1 MGFTCESGAVLRAC
15 GVYMARMRPAVLDVG
30 FTSRVWPM
38 VGPFRTVCTYPR
50 PPARLAAY
58 GGLWSR
64 AEPVRRACLALPTG
78 SDPNGRPIVRHYG
91 YHLSLTIVLSS
102 CKPHAL
108 RSAAY
113 VLSDKINPCGLEPQL
128 IKLEFII
135 YLPKLKVVCCY
146 TCTDDYDYHGL
157 YDAEK
162 HLNPKVCE
170 PKAALCL

>member
-1 MGFTCESGAVLRAC
+1 M
-15 GVYMARMRPAVLDVG
+15 
-30 FTSRVWPM
+30 
-38 VGPFRTVCTYPR
+38 
-50 PPARLAAY
+50 
-58 GGLWSR
+58 SR

-146 TCTDDYDYHGL
+146 TCTDGLRLSWPICDAEAPTTTDCTTDCSGL
-157 YDAEK
+157 YDAK
-162 HLNPKVCE
+162 SINVFMIMIYIMLNQVGSCE
-170 PKAALCL
+170 RYVHA